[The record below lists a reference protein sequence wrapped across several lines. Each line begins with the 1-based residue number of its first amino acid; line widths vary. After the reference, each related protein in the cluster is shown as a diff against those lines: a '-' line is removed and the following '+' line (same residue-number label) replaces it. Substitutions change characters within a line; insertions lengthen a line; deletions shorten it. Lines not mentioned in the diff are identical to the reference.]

1 MKTIFDNKQMVVNK
15 HMDDLINM
23 APVFCTYDLR
33 GLTKWRFKYRVL
45 RLLEY
50 YQNSMV
56 ACFHLF

>member
-1 MKTIFDNKQMVVNK
+1 MVVNK
-15 HMDDLINM
+15 HMDALINM